1 MEMRKNPLNMGRF
14 IPTILLLIFVF
25 SAQAIAQ
32 QPPGPAATPADYI
45 LLTVI
50 MKHDQSKNLDE
61 INRLQDESGFWG
73 RFPPE
78 GILVESWYIA
88 MGLGYIVT
96 LRVPPARLRE
106 VNRAVEQ
113 TAWKGFR
120 TEFYPTYDAR
130 EIVKSLREK
139 ALKK

>member
-1 MEMRKNPLNMGRF
+1 MARLVV
-14 IPTILLLIFVF
+14 LLAACTL
-25 SAQAIAQ
+25 ALTGTAYAQ
-32 QPPGPAATPADYI
+32 QPPGPAATPADYV

-61 INRLQDESGFWG
+61 INKLQDEAGFWAK
-73 RFPPE
+73 FPPE
-78 GILVESWYIA
+78 GIAVESWYIA

-106 VNRAVEQ
+106 VNRVIEQ
-113 TAWKGFR
+113 TAWKAFR

-130 EIVKSLREK
+130 EIAKTLRER